1 MAVFL
6 FTGCGK
12 KKTEKDTTLEGTWR
26 MTKIIEEY
34 YRYDKNGNLHEEESN
49 QEEKVYPSVKPLD
62 EDDEEIGLSMV
73 VQPYIQFKNNKASNY
88 YYIKLNI
95 PEEYKSAYEDFAS
108 NYSNYP
114 IYDLLLDVLDG
125 VVFKE
130 YEDEYS
136 STGKNIVI
144 TGIRYNEDTD
154 EEYTVKVEYS
164 YVIEGKQL
172 VLTGEYISEYEIIDD
187 ELYVDK
193 CKTTAYFE
201 KVKDSV
207 VDNAIDI
214 DEIDIDESE
223 LPSLDF

>member
-1 MAVFL
+1 MLA
-6 FTGCGK
+6 FTSGNVLRE
-12 KKTEKDTTLEGTWR
+12 EKGEEEV
-26 MTKIIEEY
+26 EEY
-34 YRYDKNGNLHEEESN
+34 PLVR
-49 QEEKVYPSVKPLD
+49 PLD

-95 PEEYKSAYEDFAS
+95 PEEDKSAYDEDFAS
-108 NYSNYP
+108 DYP
-114 IYDLLLDVLDG
+114 IYDLLLDG

-144 TGIRYNEDTD
+144 TGIRYDEDTD
-154 EEYTVKVEYS
+154 EEYTVKNEYS

-172 VLTGEYISEYEIIDD
+172 VLTGEYISEYEIDD

-193 CKTTAYFE
+193 YKTTAYFE
-201 KVKDSV
+201 KVKDSEV
-207 VDNAIDI
+207 KGAVNVDDYEFPPLFNWLWTVFR
-214 DEIDIDESE
+214 ST
-223 LPSLDF
+223 